1 MDRQSAFKQ
10 PVHLRQVLLTV
21 AVKLL
26 WKPHQ
31 FIRNLNGK
39 KKMKDSNIQKNNEC
53 CHSNHKAHSNTV
65 SIHDE
70 SEHASIH
77 HGECSDEH
85 SGHHHVNIEE
95 TSGPRLL
102 ITLVLNLI
110 IPIIQIVCGIYAHS
124 MALISDATH
133 NFSDFTAVLISYI
146 AYRIGKKGATAQ
158 NTFGYRRAEIM
169 AALLNVVILAGA
181 SLFILYGAFKRFS
194 SPETVSGEIVIWAAT
209 VGILGNGFSVW
220 LLHRDSKHKLNVR
233 GVFLHM
239 MGDFLTS
246 VVVLISGV
254 VMIFYPWYWLD
265 PLLSILIVI
274 FILKNCWSILKSST
288 MILMNATPGSIDLN
302 KIQSYLSNIKEI
314 TSAHYLH
321 AWPLSSSGIAFSCHL
336 VVSDQLLSQTDKL
349 SEDIRHLLFHEFG
362 IDHPVLQFET
372 AVCGNGSMLCEMLAN
387 K

>member
-1 MDRQSAFKQ
+1 
-10 PVHLRQVLLTV
+10 
-21 AVKLL
+21 
-26 WKPHQ
+26 
-31 FIRNLNGK
+31 
-39 KKMKDSNIQKNNEC
+39 MKDSNIQNHNEC
-53 CHSNHKAHSNTV
+53 RHSKHKAHSHTV

-70 SEHASIH
+70 SEYASIH
-77 HGECSDEH
+77 PEECADEH

-95 TSGPRLL
+95 TSGPKLL

-110 IPIIQIVCGIYAHS
+110 IPIIQIIGGTIAHS

-146 AYRIGKKGATAQ
+146 AYRIGKKGATAK

-181 SLFILYGAFKRFS
+181 SLFILYGALKRCS
-194 SPETVSGEIVIWAAT
+194 SPETVSGEIVIWAAS
-209 VGILGNGFSVW
+209 VGILGNGFSAR
-220 LLHRDSKHKLNVR
+220 LLHRDSKHNLNVR
-233 GVFLHM
+233 GAFLHM

-246 VVVLISGV
+246 VAVLISGV

-288 MILMNATPGSIDLN
+288 MILMNATPDGIDLD
-302 KIQSYLSNIKEI
+302 KIQSYLSNIEGI
-314 TSAHYLH
+314 TSAHHLH

-336 VVSDQLLSQTDKL
+336 VVPDQLISQTEKISDKVK
-349 SEDIRHLLFHEFG
+349 HLLFHEFG
-362 IDHPVLQFET
+362 IDHPILQFET
-372 AVCGNGSMLCEMLAN
+372 AACGNGSMLCEMLAN
-387 K
+387 QK